1 MQSKF
6 KDLFT
11 ALCESE
17 SDIAEHLPVL
27 AFLASQCNHVTE
39 FGVRTGH
46 STVAFLH
53 GLEQNKNAQLMSYD
67 INDAYG
73 VHRSCFTLT
82 SVDWRFRQF
91 STLDIPDIYKTETD
105 FLFIDTLHTYA
116 QVSQELKLHGDRARK
131 WIGFHDT
138 HTFGK
143 VGEDGGMGIV
153 QAITDWLAA
162 HNEWRIVYT
171 TKRNNGMMLIER
183 YSAIL

>member
-53 GLEQNKNAQLMSYD
+53 ALEQNKNATLRSYD
-67 INDAYG
+67 LNDAYG
-73 VHRSCFTLT
+73 VHKSCASLT
-82 SVDWRFRQF
+82 SVDWKFTHANTAKIEAIQ
-91 STLDIPDIYKTETD
+91 ETD
-105 FLFIDTLHTYA
+105 FLFIDTLHTYS
-116 QVSQELKLHGDRARK
+116 QVCQELMLHGDQARK

-138 HTFGK
+138 HTFGNR
-143 VGEDGGMGIV
+143 GEDGGMGIV
-153 QAITDWLAA
+153 QAIKDWLAA

>member
-1 MQSKF
+1 MQSNFGNLF
-6 KDLFT
+6 K
-11 ALCESE
+11 ALCESQ

-27 AFLASQCNHVTE
+27 AFLATQCDHVTE

-53 GLEQNKNAQLMSYD
+53 AMEGRRSAQLRSYD
-67 INDAYG
+67 LNDAYG
-73 VHRSCFTLT
+73 VHNSCSPLT
-82 SVDWRFRQF
+82 SVDWEFTQA
-91 STLDIPDIYKTETD
+91 STLNIPVIYETD

-116 QVSQELKLHGDRARK
+116 HVTQELRLHGDQARK

-138 HTFGK
+138 QTFGK

-153 QAITDWLAA
+153 QAIEDWLAA
-162 HNEWRIVYT
+162 HNEWRIVYQ

-183 YSAIL
+183 YTAIL

>member
-6 KDLFT
+6 NDLFL
-11 ALCESE
+11 AMCESQ

-27 AFLASQCNHVTE
+27 AFLATQCDHVTE

-46 STVAFLH
+46 STVTFLH
-53 GLEQNKNAQLMSYD
+53 ALEQNKNATLRSYD
-67 INDAYG
+67 LKDNYG
-73 VHRSCFTLT
+73 VLDDYELQTPI
-82 SVDWRFRQF
+82 DWVFH
-91 STLDIPDIYKTETD
+91 SANTIEISPIEETD

-116 QVSQELKLHGDRARK
+116 QVSQELRIHGEQARK

-138 HTFGK
+138 HTFGER
-143 VGEDGGMGIV
+143 GEDGGMGIV
-153 QAITDWLAA
+153 QAIKDWLAA